1 MWYYKPTNP
10 RSSTNPQ
17 QNKHE
22 EKYTKLYHN
31 QFTSSDKEEM
41 LKAIRGKDTSNT
53 EENVRMPADSW
64 SEQDCQDVSG
74 ETL

>member
-1 MWYYKPTNP
+1 M
-10 RSSTNPQ
+10 NPQ

-22 EKYTKLYHN
+22 EKYTKLYQN

-53 EENVRMPADSW
+53 EENVRMPADFW

-74 ETL
+74 ETFQGTDRERTLNV

>member
-1 MWYYKPTNP
+1 M
-10 RSSTNPQ
+10 NPQ

-31 QFTSSDKEEM
+31 QFTFSDKEEM

-53 EENVRMPADSW
+53 EENVRMPADFW
-64 SEQDCQDVSG
+64 TEQDCQDASG
-74 ETL
+74 ETFQRTDRERTLNV